1 MNATFSYVGIT
12 ALLSFFISVGAAVF
26 AINLYSLLRTGRVG
40 ASWRVLII
48 ATVMFALGQAVR
60 LAEIFGV
67 PLASDL
73 HLSSVIELAFVISLL
88 YAFYLQRQVFE
99 NEKRRED
106 TGETGEEEELE
117 DATPVSVYERYS

>member
-1 MNATFSYVGIT
+1 MNATSSYVGIT
-12 ALLSFFISVGAAVF
+12 ALLSFFLSVGAAVF

-60 LAEIFGV
+60 LAEIFGI

-73 HLSSVIELAFVISLL
+73 HLSSVIELAFVITLL
-88 YAFYLQRQVFE
+88 YAFYLQRQVFVGE
-99 NEKRRED
+99 NRVEKPEEVEED
-106 TGETGEEEELE
+106 ELE
-117 DATPVSVYERYS
+117 EVAPVRVYERYS